1 MLREKYHT
9 LVINL
14 LDKLPAAKSA
24 VSILTQRGLTIR
36 VAAVFLVA
44 TGLVTAQLLDNGFA
58 NTSAE
63 TALANNQGQQC
74 NQPTLYGVSDKNL
87 ADSIFFKYEINSQTI
102 TTINQVDG
110 ADIEAIDIQ
119 PTTQVIY
126 GLSGDYGDPISN
138 KRLVIIDPVTGIPNP
153 LDGVQLDI
161 TVNSEYKGAS
171 FHPLTGALWA
181 AGHGLG
187 GLRIV
192 NLQTGASQL
201 QVQINGEIEALAW
214 NPDGSSLYF
223 TKNDNL
229 YRYDISGDSVT
240 SLCSIG
246 QEVEGLEFDLNGNLV
261 AGYHDPNN
269 SNIKVI
275 SPTTCEPLS
284 QQPYQITLPDIETF
298 TFKCD
303 DPPPPD
309 KGIIIVKKET
319 DPDDDPQSFDFTSD
333 WGVFTL
339 TDGQENNSG
348 PLDPGTYAVA
358 ETLPAGW
365 QQTSATCDD
374 SSPVS
379 AIELTANE
387 TVTCTF
393 VNTKLPAD
401 TATLIVVK
409 HVADS
414 NPADPNKTADQF
426 TINVSAGSGTFT
438 DMFLGAEAPGVS
450 RTVPVGDYSV
460 DEADTFGYTK
470 SLDNCSGT
478 LTAGQTKTC
487 TITNNDP
494 GGGGGG
500 GCTGASCN
508 PNPSPVNATITCGP
522 NATLSFSYGSDVTGI
537 SISNSSDFSNATAI
551 SPVSSLA
558 WPVPAGDGQIVYVKF
573 QRLTGSIEIRQ
584 ATTFNCTTPPPQVL
598 SCVNLVTAEAEQ
610 AKSPNQSL
618 VSLFKGKI
626 LLQAEAH
633 GELWYVHTVSGLKYY
648 LPGQPHTI
656 TVLTLLADGISQSDL
671 AKIPLGIS
679 PNIVSADT
687 DSDGLVDIFEEA
699 LGTSSINADTDGD
712 SFADKVE
719 VDNGYNPNGS
729 GKMPFEA
736 DFAARQSGRLFIQV
750 EGAGQ
755 IWYVN
760 PADNKRYFI
769 PSDSA
774 NAYNVLA
781 SFSQGIGNADLRQ
794 VPVGVEIKGVDLTSY
809 AGCYVP
815 TPTVLGA
822 SELPR
827 TGFPLDLAQLVV
839 LPSLA
844 AYPWLKKRYASALA
858 RHFARLTA

>member
-44 TGLVTAQLLDNGFA
+44 TGLVAAQLLDNGFA
-58 NTSAE
+58 NTNAE

-87 ADSIFFKYEINSQTI
+87 ADSIFFKYDINSQAI
-102 TTINQVDG
+102 TSINQVDG

-126 GLSGDYGDPISN
+126 GLSGDYGDPISQ
-138 KRLVIIDPVTGIPNP
+138 KRMVIIDPVTGIPDP

-192 NLQTGASQL
+192 DLLTGASQL

-229 YRYDISGDSVT
+229 YRYDVSGDSVI

-246 QEVEGLEFDLNGNLV
+246 QEIEGLEFDLDGNLV

-309 KGIIIVKKET
+309 QGAIIVKKET

-374 SSPVS
+374 GSPVS

-401 TATLIVVK
+401 TATLIVIK
-409 HVADS
+409 HVINNS
-414 NPADPNKTADQF
+414 GTGTKTAGDF
-426 TINVSAGSGTFT
+426 TMNVTAVNPSQSSFA
-438 DMFLGAEAPGVS
+438 GAEAPGV
-450 RTVPVGDYSV
+450 TVTVDPGDYNA
-460 DEADTFGYTK
+460 DEAG
-470 SLDNCSGT
+470 N
-478 LTAGQTKTC
+478 
-487 TITNNDP
+487 
-494 GGGGGG
+494 
-500 GCTGASCN
+500 
-508 PNPSPVNATITCGP
+508 
-522 NATLSFSYGSDVTGI
+522 
-537 SISNSSDFSNATAI
+537 
-551 SPVSSLA
+551 
-558 WPVPAGDGQIVYVKF
+558 
-573 QRLTGSIEIRQ
+573 
-584 ATTFNCTTPPPQVL
+584 FNY
-598 SCVNLVTAEAEQ
+598 S
-610 AKSPNQSL
+610 
-618 VSLFKGKI
+618 
-626 LLQAEAH
+626 
-633 GELWYVHTVSGLKYY
+633 
-648 LPGQPHTI
+648 
-656 TVLTLLADGISQSDL
+656 
-671 AKIPLGIS
+671 
-679 PNIVSADT
+679 
-687 DSDGLVDIFEEA
+687 
-699 LGTSSINADTDGD
+699 
-712 SFADKVE
+712 
-719 VDNGYNPNGS
+719 
-729 GKMPFEA
+729 
-736 DFAARQSGRLFIQV
+736 
-750 EGAGQ
+750 
-755 IWYVN
+755 
-760 PADNKRYFI
+760 
-769 PSDSA
+769 
-774 NAYNVLA
+774 
-781 SFSQGIGNADLRQ
+781 
-794 VPVGVEIKGVDLTSY
+794 
-809 AGCYVP
+809 
-815 TPTVLGA
+815 
-822 SELPR
+822 
-827 TGFPLDLAQLVV
+827 
-839 LPSLA
+839 
-844 AYPWLKKRYASALA
+844 
-858 RHFARLTA
+858 